1 MFVLA
6 DLKQFIECL
15 AVVTTILQF
24 LSGVLVCK
32 RYVYNGTTGEASSLP
47 FTCGF
52 LSCSIW
58 FLYGITKYDGNLVL
72 VNSVGVI
79 LMVSYIVVF
88 YLHTLKKTAV
98 LRQAY
103 IALGLCVF
111 AIVYAYNEEDNDT
124 LLEYLGLTACL
135 LTLLTIA
142 APMSQLV
149 YVVRMK
155 STECLPFPMILMYFV
170 VSSLWFIY
178 GLIEVDHYLMA
189 TNIIGASLALAQL
202 SLFVIYPSQHSSS
215 NILKT
220 TLA

>member
-124 LLEYLGLTACL
+124 LLEYL
-135 LTLLTIA
+135 